1 MDTQRTCTGAVGDDQ
16 RHGGGLPRRRSRC
29 DSLVAALIGVL
40 NAVLPPVL
48 AALRLPFM
56 LVTGLLLDGKVLD
69 RQTVNRYFEEIAPAP
84 GGRAARAF
92 LRSDAPSLS
101 LDGDWAFRLS
111 VRADAPLDFVAE
123 GFDDTGWARL
133 PVPSHWQ
140 LHGYGAPAYTNVVY
154 PFPVEPPHV
163 PDENPTGDY
172 LRRFTVPG
180 EWEGTDAVLRFEGV
194 DSCLRAWLN
203 GAELGSAMGSR
214 LPTEFDVGALLRP
227 GEENVLAVRVH
238 QWSAG
243 SYLEDQDMWWLSG
256 IFRRVTLLARP
267 EDALDDV
274 FVHAGYDHARGTGSL
289 RVDAGVPARVTVP
302 ELGID
307 VAAGETVEAAVEPW
321 SAELPRL
328 YDAEVASAG
337 ERVALRIGFRTVAIE
352 DGLLKV
358 NGRRILFR
366 GVNRHEFDPDHGRAV
381 SEEVMR
387 RDVLLMKAHNL
398 NAVRTAHYPPHPR
411 FLELCD
417 ELGLYVIDE
426 CDLETH
432 GFFVLGWRGNPSDD
446 PRWEDA
452 YVDRMRRT
460 VERDKN
466 HPSIVMWSLGNES
479 GSGSNLSAMAA
490 WARERDPSR
499 PLHYEHDWSC
509 RDVDVYS
516 RMYAPH
522 AEVDAIGRG
531 EEEPLEDPEL
541 DARRRRLPFILCEYA
556 HAMGNGPGGLSEYQ
570 ELFERH
576 PRCQG
581 GFVWEWIDH
590 GLRQRTPDGGE
601 RFAYGGDFGEP
612 LHDGPFVADGLLL
625 PDRTPSPGLLEF
637 KKVIEPV
644 RIAGDAAAGRLSVAN
659 LHDFRDLSHL
669 VFEWA
674 LEEEGVPVA
683 EGVLDVGP
691 VPAGETAD
699 VALPEL
705 PSPSGEA
712 WLTVRALLGTDEPW
726 APAGHEVAWGQLQVT
741 PAPAAA
747 SGAGGGEAATA
758 DAGVLSLSPG
768 RFDPAT
774 GVLRRLGDL
783 ALDGPRLDIWRAP
796 TDNDT
801 GMHGPVKLEA
811 AWRRLGL
818 QRARHRVL
826 AVEPGPAGLVVRT
839 RVGMAAS
846 DAGLLAT
853 YAWRVAGDGLLLTVE
868 VLPEGEWTV
877 PLPRLGLRLALPAE
891 LDRLEWFG
899 RGPGEAYRDT
909 RRAARVG
916 RFAAS
921 VNELQTPYV
930 RPQENGSRT
939 EVRWATLTGG
949 RGGGL
954 RVEGRPYVEVTAR
967 RWTSEDLDAAT
978 HTPELVARDRIWL
991 NLDHNQQGIGTAS
1004 CGPGVLP
1011 QHDLHVV
1018 PTSFALRLSPV

>member
-1 MDTQRTCTGAVGDDQ
+1 VERPGQRQRRGDVGLQPGDHRRADLSGATDHRLCLPTALLAERPG
-16 RHGGGLPRRRSRC
+16 HGRGEGLS
-29 DSLVAALIGVL
+29 
-40 NAVLPPVL
+40 
-48 AALRLPFM
+48 
-56 LVTGLLLDGKVLD
+56 
-69 RQTVNRYFEEIAPAP
+69 
-84 GGRAARAF
+84 RAARAF

-111 VRADAPLDFVAE
+111 ATAQAPLDFVAE
-123 GFDDTGWARL
+123 AFDDASWDRL

-154 PFPVEPPHV
+154 PFPVEPPNV

-172 LRRFTVPG
+172 LRRFAVPG
-180 EWEGTDAVLRFEGV
+180 EWAGMDAVLRFEGV

-203 GAELGSAMGSR
+203 GVELGEAMGSR
-214 LPTEFDVGALLRP
+214 LPTEFDVGELLRP
-227 GEENVLAVRVH
+227 GEDNVLAVRVH
-238 QWSAG
+238 QWSEG

-256 IFRRVTLLARP
+256 IFRSVTLVARP
-267 EDALDDV
+267 AEALDDV
-274 FVHAGYDHARGTGSL
+274 FVHAGYDHTSGTGTL
-289 RVDAGVPARVTVP
+289 RVDTDVPARVTVP

-337 ERVALRIGFRTVAIE
+337 ERVRLRIGFRTVVVE
-352 DGLLKV
+352 DALLKI
-358 NGRRILFR
+358 NGRPILFR

-398 NAVRTAHYPPHPR
+398 NAVRTSHYPPHPR

-432 GFFVLGWRGNPSDD
+432 GFFLLEWRGNPSDD

-452 YVDRMRRT
+452 FVDRMRRT

-522 AEVDAIGRG
+522 DEVDAIGRG
-531 EEEPLEDPEL
+531 EQHPD
-541 DARRRRLPFILCEYA
+541 LPFILCEYA

-590 GLRQRTPDGGE
+590 GLRQGDRY
-601 RFAYGGDFGEP
+601 AYGGDFGEP
-612 LHDGPFVADGLLL
+612 LHDGNFVADGLLF

-644 RIAGDAAAGRLSVAN
+644 RITGDAGRLRIAN

-669 VFEWA
+669 TFPWT
-674 LEEEGVPVA
+674 LEEEGVAVA
-683 EGVLDVGP
+683 EGVLEFDPP
-691 VPAGETAD
+691 VAGETAE

-705 PSPSGEA
+705 PSTRGES
-712 WLTVRALLGTDEPW
+712 WLTVRAVLAADESW
-726 APAGHEVAWGQLQVT
+726 APAGHEVAWGQLQLT
-741 PAPAAA
+741 PALEP
-747 SGAGGGEAATA
+747 GVQGGGEAV
-758 DAGVLSLSPG
+758 AGGAFVSLGPG
-768 RFDPAT
+768 RFDAAT
-774 GVLRRLGDL
+774 GVLARLGDL
-783 ALDGPRLDIWRAP
+783 ALDGPRLDVWRAP

-801 GMHGPVKLEA
+801 GTHGPEQLEA
-811 AWRRLGL
+811 AWRALGL
-818 QRARHRVL
+818 HRVRHRVL
-826 AVEPGPAGLVVRT
+826 AVEPGPDGLVVRT
-839 RVGMAAS
+839 RAGMAGS
-846 DAGLLAT
+846 DAGLLTT
-853 YAWRVAGDGLLLTVE
+853 YTWALDGDGLRLTVD
-868 VLPEGEWTV
+868 VVPEGEWTV
-877 PLPRLGLRLALPAE
+877 PLPRLGLRLALPAA
-891 LDRLEWFG
+891 LDRVEWFG

-921 VNELQTPYV
+921 VDELQTPYV
-930 RPQENGSRT
+930 RPQENGNRA
-939 EVRWATLTGG
+939 EVRWATLTGSDG
-949 RGGGL
+949 AGL
-954 RVEGRPYVEVTAR
+954 RVEGRPHIELTAR

-978 HTPELVARDRIWL
+978 HTPELVPRDRIWV
-991 NLDHNQQGIGTAS
+991 NLDHAQQGIGTAS

-1011 QHDLHVV
+1011 QHRLEVE
-1018 PTSFALRLSPV
+1018 PTTFALRLSYQSRSRA

>member
-1 MDTQRTCTGAVGDDQ
+1 MLD
-16 RHGGGLPRRRSRC
+16 PRRVS
-29 DSLVAALIGVL
+29 
-40 NAVLPPVL
+40 
-48 AALRLPFM
+48 
-56 LVTGLLLDGKVLD
+56 
-69 RQTVNRYFEEIAPAP
+69 RYFEQIAPAP
-84 GGRAARAF
+84 GSRAARAF
-92 LRSDAPSLS
+92 LRSDAPSVS

-111 VRADAPLDFVAE
+111 ARADAPLDFVAG
-123 GFDDTGWARL
+123 GFDDAGWDRL
-133 PVPSHWQ
+133 GVPSHWQ
-140 LHGYGAPAYTNVVY
+140 LHGYGAPAYTNVAY

-172 LRRFTVPG
+172 RRTFTVPP
-180 EWEGTDAVLRFEGV
+180 EWEGSDAVLRFEGV

-203 GAELGSAMGSR
+203 GVEIGIGAGSR

-227 GEENVLAVRVH
+227 GEDNVLAVRVH

-256 IFRRVTLLARP
+256 IFRSVTLIARP
-267 EDALDDV
+267 ADALDDV
-274 FVHAGYDHARGTGSL
+274 FVHAGYDHAGGTGTL
-289 RVDAGVPARVTVP
+289 RVDTGVPARVTVP
-302 ELGID
+302 ALGID
-307 VAAGETVEAAVEPW
+307 VAAGQSVEAAVEPW

-337 ERVALRIGFRTVAIE
+337 ERVTLRIGFRSVAIE

-358 NGRRILFR
+358 NGRRVLFR

-398 NAVRTAHYPPHPR
+398 NAVRTSHYPPHPR

-432 GFFVLGWRGNPSDD
+432 GFCELGRRGNPSAD
-446 PRWEDA
+446 PRWEA
-452 YVDRMRRT
+452 ALVDRMRRT

-479 GSGSNLSAMAA
+479 GSGANLTAMAA

-499 PLHYEHDWSC
+499 PLHYEHDPSC

-531 EEEPLEDPEL
+531 EEAPLEDPEL

-590 GLRQRTPDGGE
+590 GLRQRTPGGGE

-625 PDRTPSPGLLEF
+625 PDRTPSPGLLEY

-644 RIAGDAAAGRLSVAN
+644 RIAGDAAAGRVTVAN

-669 VFEWA
+669 VFGWT

-683 EGVLDVGP
+683 GDVLAVGP

-705 PSPSGEA
+705 PSVRGEA
-712 WLTVRALLGTDEPW
+712 WLTVRAVLGADEPW
-726 APAGHEVAWGQLQVT
+726 APAGHEVAWGQLQVA
-741 PAPAAA
+741 PAPAA
-747 SGAGGGEAATA
+747 SGAHGAHAVGASSAQGGGPTTGGA
-758 DAGVLSLSPG
+758 DAGVIALGPG

-783 ALDGPRLDIWRAP
+783 ALDGPRLDVWRAP

-801 GMHGPVKLEA
+801 GVHGPVQLEA
-811 AWRRLGL
+811 AWRDRGL
-818 QRARHRVL
+818 HRARHRVL
-826 AVEPGPAGLVVRT
+826 TVEPGPAGLVVRT
-839 RVGMAAS
+839 RVGMAGS

-853 YAWRVAGDGLLLTVE
+853 YTWRAEGDGLSLTVD
-868 VLPEGEWTV
+868 VVPEGEWTV
-877 PLPRLGLRLALPAE
+877 PLPRLGVRLALPAG

-921 VNELQTPYV
+921 VDALQTPYV

-939 EVRWATLTGG
+939 EVRWATLTDG
-949 RGGGL
+949 RGAGL
-954 RVEGRPYVEVTAR
+954 RVDGRPHLEVTAR

-978 HTPELVARDRIWL
+978 HTPELVPRDRIWV
-991 NLDHNQQGIGTAS
+991 NLDHAQHGIGTAS

-1011 QHDLHVV
+1011 QHTLEAV
-1018 PTSFALRLSPV
+1018 PTTLAMRLSPFASAARTSTAAG